1 MKFIFFDKRHRLKL
15 YNELFN
21 YVSTEIN
28 EIKQIA
34 YHIDNYK
41 KQNVDPRIIY
51 QMIQEYQKRIFR
63 VEHNE
68 IDDANPKVKNK
79 ILKKVVY
86 NDSGLTYIYS
96 TFEEKLDNQ
105 YKLVRKL
112 AYVNDKE

>member
-1 MKFIFFDKRHRLKL
+1 M
-15 YNELFN
+15 
-21 YVSTEIN
+21 STEIN

-41 KQNVDPRIIY
+41 KQNVDPRVIY
-51 QMIQEYQKRIFR
+51 QMMQEYQKRIFC

-68 IDDANPKVKNK
+68 IDDANSKAKNRA
-79 ILKKVVY
+79 LKKVIY
-86 NDSGLTYIYS
+86 NDSVLTYIYS

>member
-41 KQNVDPRIIY
+41 KQNVDP
-51 QMIQEYQKRIFR
+51 
-63 VEHNE
+63 
-68 IDDANPKVKNK
+68 
-79 ILKKVVY
+79 
-86 NDSGLTYIYS
+86 GLSI
-96 TFEEKLDNQ
+96 
-105 YKLVRKL
+105 R
-112 AYVNDKE
+112 